1 MSVADSASRARH
13 DLGKYV
19 CFQVR
24 WLPEDAGDD
33 ALRGALKDDLL
44 RTRRGPD
51 GVATAAEVWSGF
63 RAELAEA
70 PGFSVIDGVVEELA
84 RRATTL
90 DQQSRADLDATAAL
104 ARRLADLLRDLA
116 RSLSG

>member
-1 MSVADSASRARH
+1 MSVAEAAAQVRH

-24 WLPEDAGDD
+24 WLADDADDD

-44 RTRRGPD
+44 RTRRGPA
-51 GVATAAEVWSGF
+51 GEASAADVWAAF
-63 RAELAEA
+63 RDDLREA
-70 PGFSVIDGVVEELA
+70 PGFSVIDATVADLA
-84 RRATTL
+84 RRAATL
-90 DQQSRADLDATAAL
+90 DGQSRAELDETAML

-116 RSLSG
+116 RAVNG